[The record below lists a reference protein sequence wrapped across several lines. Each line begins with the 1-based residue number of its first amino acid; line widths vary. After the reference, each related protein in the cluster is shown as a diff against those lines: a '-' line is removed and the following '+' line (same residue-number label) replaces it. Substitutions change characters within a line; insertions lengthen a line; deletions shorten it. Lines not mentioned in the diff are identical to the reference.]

1 MRARFLITV
10 LALALGACTTTTT
23 TEQPVDPTQT
33 TSALPVDLLHDPG
46 LARKAIAAI
55 EDKVGVETAQVAEI
69 DVYGQYLIVE
79 VQDPKIPEHLDS
91 YTWRDGAIE
100 PPTPVH
106 LSGPQEDVDASLF
119 PTTAVDLSRLAAFV
133 KAAEEELENAEPIR
147 IEQARASYLFIERSS
162 SLDGRVVIRISI
174 EGPRRSGS
182 VEMTSSGEIL
192 EATVS

>member
-1 MRARFLITV
+1 MRARLLITV
-10 LALALGACTTTTT
+10 AVLALGACTTTTT
-23 TEQPVDPTQT
+23 TEQPQDPTQT

-46 LARKAIAAI
+46 AARKAIAAI

-69 DVYGQYLIVE
+69 DVYGEYLVVE
-79 VQDPKIPEHLDS
+79 VQDPEIPEHLDQ
-91 YTWRDGAIE
+91 YTWRDGVVE
-100 PPTPVH
+100 PASPVH
-106 LSGPQEDVDASLF
+106 LSGPQEEVDASLF
-119 PTTAVDLSRLAAFV
+119 PTTAIDLTRLAAFV
-133 KAAEEELENAEPIR
+133 KTAEDELEHAEPIR

-162 SLDGRVVIRISI
+162 SLDGRVTIRISI